1 MKILISESQLSQLSE
16 KLKKSD
22 LPPAERFEIVANKII
37 EYMDT
42 FNLKTIPL
50 YRFLQTA
57 ETSQKIGF
65 NMKTF
70 LEKYLNANEY
80 DGYVKPLIQKKRKEF
95 TYTKDR
101 KLGANN
107 YLVDDGVA
115 VKSLGE
121 VIVYNTFKI
130 NGIILKY
137 EDPTKEFP
145 YLKDPFKNVISKKKP
160 DFYWEQADTLIE
172 VAGIDDQ
179 SKLGVDYELKLIR
192 AKEEVEKM
200 GHDMIILDYLKYKNK
215 PNGFYRMVCQ
225 KFNFPYDEDKFW
237 LSVFYIGMDKEEYLQ
252 QVKQIIK
259 KGKKKTRGE
268 QDILNKIITRYLTK
282 TEIQPDGEKSE
293 VGYKDV
299 WDFKRQTGAG
309 LKWGDDNEKIKI
321 KKAWCQSSG
330 SNQKTYEKYRELY
343 PEDKISKLRIELSK
357 QKFPEDFDINKRE
370 EICNNL

>member
-121 VIVYNTFKI
+121 VIVYNTF
-130 NGIILKY
+130 
-137 EDPTKEFP
+137 
-145 YLKDPFKNVISKKKP
+145 
-160 DFYWEQADTLIE
+160 Q
-172 VAGIDDQ
+172 
-179 SKLGVDYELKLIR
+179 
-192 AKEEVEKM
+192 
-200 GHDMIILDYLKYKNK
+200 
-215 PNGFYRMVCQ
+215 
-225 KFNFPYDEDKFW
+225 
-237 LSVFYIGMDKEEYLQ
+237 LQ
-252 QVKQIIK
+252 FVH
-259 KGKKKTRGE
+259 
-268 QDILNKIITRYLTK
+268 
-282 TEIQPDGEKSE
+282 
-293 VGYKDV
+293 V
-299 WDFKRQTGAG
+299 
-309 LKWGDDNEKIKI
+309 
-321 KKAWCQSSG
+321 
-330 SNQKTYEKYRELY
+330 
-343 PEDKISKLRIELSK
+343 
-357 QKFPEDFDINKRE
+357 
-370 EICNNL
+370 